1 MKTCFSEDKDNK
13 LAYES
18 SKCSDR
24 SSSSLGAL
32 NDFEEELYRDS
43 TASAEEA
50 PHPTKMAKTARSLAH
65 NDQP

>member
-1 MKTCFSEDKDNK
+1 MKICFSEDKDNK

-18 SKCSDR
+18 SKCSDG

-32 NDFEEELYRDS
+32 NDLEEELYRDS
-43 TASAEEA
+43 TASVEEA
-50 PHPTKMAKTARSLAH
+50 PHPEKMAKAAKSSAH